1 MPPQHPCVAASA
13 SLSVTPA
20 GLAGGSCTR
29 RHWLQLALGSALGGS
44 AVLLS
49 GCASPGRRTVATDGS
64 AGGYWSGRL
73 ALQVDSEPVQSWSAA
88 FELMGR
94 PEAGELRIASPLGQ
108 TLAQLHWQPGQ
119 AQLLRGSQ
127 REQRPSL
134 AALVRELTGTDI
146 PIEALFAWLKG
157 HPANAA
163 GWEVDLTRQPQGRII
178 ARRLQPM
185 PATTLRLQFEP

>member
-1 MPPQHPCVAASA
+1 MPSQHTSMSAPASQ
-13 SLSVTPA
+13 SVTPA
-20 GLAGGSCTR
+20 GLASESSTR
-29 RHWLQLALGSALGGS
+29 RHWLQLALGSALGGT
-44 AVLLS
+44 AVLS
-49 GCASPGRRTVATDGS
+49 GCASPGRRAVATDGS
-64 AGGYWSGRL
+64 ADGYWSGRL